1 MSVCY
6 WEAPP
11 CRPLTPLVMDPP
23 LSHRL
28 PAGARRLFPHHP
40 EPPDP
45 ARHSDF
51 VIERLLDEG
60 DSADLRW
67 LVARFGEPRL
77 REWLGAHGA
86 RRLSRRSRALWS
98 LAFGVEG
105 PGPPAH
111 DLWPL

>member
-1 MSVCY
+1 
-6 WEAPP
+6 
-11 CRPLTPLVMDPP
+11 MDDRSA
-23 LSHRL
+23 SHAL

-45 ARHSDF
+45 DEHPDF

-67 LVARFGEPRL
+67 LVAHFGEPRL
-77 REWLGAHGA
+77 RAWLGAHGA
-86 RRLSRRSRALWS
+86 RRLSRRGRTLWS
-98 LAFGVEG
+98 LTLGVEG
-105 PGPPAH
+105 LSRPPH

>member
-1 MSVCY
+1 MRS
-6 WEAPP
+6 P
-11 CRPLTPLVMDPP
+11 R
-23 LSHRL
+23 SNRL

-45 ARHSDF
+45 ARDPDF

-60 DSADLRW
+60 DSVDVAW

-77 REWLGAHGA
+77 RAWLAAHGA

-98 LAFGVEG
+98 LALDVECS
-105 PGPPAH
+105 PPPAH
-111 DLWPL
+111 DLWPM

>member
-1 MSVCY
+1 VDD
-6 WEAPP
+6 
-11 CRPLTPLVMDPP
+11 RPA
-23 LSHRL
+23 SSAL
-28 PAGARRLFPHHP
+28 PAGALRLFPHHP

-45 ARHSDF
+45 ARHPDF

-60 DSADLRW
+60 DSADLAW

-77 REWLGAHGA
+77 RAWLAAHGG

-98 LAFGVEG
+98 LTLGVEA
-105 PGPPAH
+105 PPPPAH

>member
-1 MSVCY
+1 MSS
-6 WEAPP
+6 
-11 CRPLTPLVMDPP
+11 P
-23 LSHRL
+23 LSNRL
-28 PAGARRLFPHHP
+28 PAGACRLFPHHP

-45 ARHSDF
+45 DEHPDF

-77 REWLGAHGA
+77 RDWLAAHGD
-86 RRLSRRSRALWS
+86 RRLSRRSLALWS
-98 LAFGVEG
+98 LALGVEA
-105 PGPPAH
+105 PPRSPR

>member
-1 MSVCY
+1 M
-6 WEAPP
+6 W
-11 CRPLTPLVMDPP
+11 VMEST
-23 LSHRL
+23 LLHRL
-28 PAGARRLFPHHP
+28 PAGALRLFPHHP
-40 EPPDP
+40 GPPDP
-45 ARHSDF
+45 DEHPDF

-77 REWLGAHGA
+77 RAWLAAHGA

-98 LAFGVEG
+98 LALGVEG
-105 PGPPAH
+105 RPPPAP